1 MRTFAAATLLA
12 CVLFPGVV
20 QGQQRLVIETRAD
33 ADEESYAYRPETVTA
48 KAGDILVFRGAEGEN
63 HAVSFERA
71 ISPAARQALNSAMPN
86 RVGDL
91 AGPLVPGGR
100 EYRITVPANLPA
112 GRYRFFCLPHR
123 AYDEAGWLVIEQ
135 RR

>member
-1 MRTFAAATLLA
+1 MRISAAALFLAWMLL
-12 CVLFPGVV
+12 PGMV

-33 ADEESYAYRPETVTA
+33 EDEESYTYEPETVTA
-48 KAGDILVFRGAEGEN
+48 KAGDILVFRGAEAT

-71 ISPAARQALNSAMPN
+71 ISAAARQALNAAMPN

-91 AGPLVPGGR
+91 AGPLVPAGR
-100 EYRITVPANLPA
+100 EYRITIPPNLPA

-123 AYDEAGWLVIEQ
+123 AYDEAGWLVIE
-135 RR
+135 